1 MQNVFRTFHAEYHY
15 YNIILFVRYGLYL
28 TFANQ
33 LPPYVVHIS
42 MHHIMDLLQ
51 NLCHIYYDV
60 NVYCYQKHIHN
71 GSQTDVDLLYITFSK
86 ERLLSARNNKVICK
100 IGKKLSN
107 RFLLFTIQRKRNLC
121 AIT

>member
-1 MQNVFRTFHAEYHY
+1 MT
-15 YNIILFVRYGLYL
+15 L
-28 TFANQ
+28 TFI
-33 LPPYVVHIS
+33 VTK
-42 MHHIMDLLQ
+42 
-51 NLCHIYYDV
+51 
-60 NVYCYQKHIHN
+60 KHIHN

-107 RFLLFTIQRKRNLC
+107 HFLVFIIQRKRNLC